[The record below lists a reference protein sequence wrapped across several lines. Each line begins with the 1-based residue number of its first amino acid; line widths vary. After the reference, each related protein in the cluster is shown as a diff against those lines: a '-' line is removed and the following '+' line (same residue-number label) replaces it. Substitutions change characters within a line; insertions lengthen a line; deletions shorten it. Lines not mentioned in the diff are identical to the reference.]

1 MLDRG
6 GLAGPDGPTHHGVF
20 DFGYLRVFPN
30 MVVMAP
36 GDASELPAML
46 DFALKYDGPCAI
58 RYPKASAVTIERP
71 TTPIELGR
79 SEVLR
84 AGADGCLIAC
94 GALVNRCLEAV
105 DKLHEEGLEVGVINA
120 RFLKPL
126 DAETIVSAVRDCP
139 WVVTLEEAALAG
151 GFGSAVL
158 EACADAGV
166 DTSRVTR
173 LGVPDSYI
181 EHGERDELLADLGL
195 DVSGILATCHNL
207 ASGIRGAHVN

>member
-1 MLDRG
+1 
-6 GLAGPDGPTHHGVF
+6 
-20 DFGYLRVFPN
+20 
-30 MVVMAP
+30 
-36 GDASELPAML
+36 
-46 DFALKYDGPCAI
+46 
-58 RYPKASAVTIERP
+58 
-71 TTPIELGR
+71 
-79 SEVLR
+79 
-84 AGADGCLIAC
+84 
-94 GALVNRCLEAV
+94 
-105 DKLHEEGLEVGVINA
+105 
-120 RFLKPL
+120 
-126 DAETIVSAVRDCP
+126 
-139 WVVTLEEAALAG
+139 VTLEEAALAG